1 MQNAAVQRVVK
12 PLPEEVAETKKSPD
26 LHEVE
31 EQLSEFERARRYSK
45 TWSMPHDQ
53 AQLGYPISII
63 HRFEELGTVIYASIF
78 FLPKFF
84 IFC

>member
-12 PLPEEVAETKKSPD
+12 PLPEEVAETKKSHD

-45 TWSMPHDQ
+45 TWSMPQD
-53 AQLGYPISII
+53 
-63 HRFEELGTVIYASIF
+63 
-78 FLPKFF
+78 
-84 IFC
+84 